1 MIRCTD
7 DDDDDDNNDVDD
19 DDLSPRDSAI
29 SGKDDCMSLLRAI
42 NNEDSIYRSS
52 HKRSTSLLFIFG

>member
-7 DDDDDDNNDVDD
+7 EDDVDFDDDDDDR
-19 DDLSPRDSAI
+19 SSRDSAI

-42 NNEDSIYRSS
+42 NNEDSICRSS